1 MTTKQKLI
9 LFLISCDPGIK
20 DTYTFVKLFDR
31 VDFPAKIEEN
41 LKPLLD
47 DQLIVPAKWYDG
59 NYTQPLAYSITP
71 KGKTFID
78 RNFNDKE
85 ILDYLNELPLPN
97 RLLEITKI
105 YIDKKS
111 DFNTKYP

>member
-9 LFLISCDPGIK
+9 LFLISCETGIK

-31 VDFPAKIEEN
+31 VAFPAKIEDN

-47 DQLIVPAKWYDG
+47 DQLIVATKWYDG
-59 NYTQPLAYSITP
+59 NHTQPLAYSITP

-78 RNFNDKE
+78 ENFNDKE
-85 ILDYLNELPLPN
+85 ILDYLNELSLPN

-105 YIDKKS
+105 CIDKES
-111 DFNTKYP
+111 DF